1 MPSFD
6 PFEIVRRMFA
16 DELARQE
23 RRLVDNV
30 LALPGAIIG
39 QAIGSSIQPMVDGLT
54 LLGRV
59 SHGAAN
65 LILEQSRGPAARS
78 LTPGEERLV
87 REAYGIRVLP
97 SDVRIILGHGNSR
110 IALAAFLNGNPA
122 ITLGNNIFI
131 RPGLPRLNAADLSTN
146 LAGID
151 LLIHEYTHVVQYATL
166 GFSGFAARYLRELRQ
181 HGGNAE
187 ELYRYW
193 KRDVPYE
200 SETLEAQAQLQGNMA
215 SASHNSA
222 PEARVS
228 ARKLFGRIYGG
239 Q

>member
-1 MPSFD
+1 MPNFD

-39 QAIGSSIQPMVDGLT
+39 QTIGSSIQPMIDGMT
-54 LLGRV
+54 LLSRV

-65 LILEQSRGPAARS
+65 LILEQSRGPFART
-78 LTPGEERLV
+78 LTPGEDRLV
-87 REAYGIRVLP
+87 RETYGIRVR
-97 SDVRIILGHGNSR
+97 SADVRIIPGHGNSR
-110 IALAAFLNGNPA
+110 IAFAAFLNGNPA

-131 RPGLPRLNAADLSTN
+131 RPGAPRVNASDLSTN

-151 LLIHEYTHVVQYATL
+151 LLIHEYTHVIQYATL
-166 GFSGFAARYLRELRQ
+166 GFSAFGARYLRELQQ
-181 HGGNAE
+181 HGGNAD

-193 KRDVPYE
+193 KRDVAYE
-200 SETLEAQAQLQGNMA
+200 NETLEAQAQMQGNLA

-228 ARKLFGRIYGG
+228 ARKLFGRIYGA